1 MKSHILIAHEIKAS
15 EMNKKDFMDQPIYSK
30 HLMTVISHD
39 CDETVM
45 LMEVLVLHIC
55 AHDGCLK

>member
-1 MKSHILIAHEIKAS
+1 MKPHIVIAHGIKAS
-15 EMNKKDFMDQPIYSK
+15 EMNKTDFMDQPIYSK
-30 HLMTVISHD
+30 NLMTVISHD
-39 CDETVM
+39 CDETAM